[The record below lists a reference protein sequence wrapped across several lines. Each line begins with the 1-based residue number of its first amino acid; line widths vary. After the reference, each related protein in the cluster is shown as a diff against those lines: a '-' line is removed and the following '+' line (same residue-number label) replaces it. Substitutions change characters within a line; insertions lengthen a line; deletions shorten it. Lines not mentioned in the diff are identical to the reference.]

1 VDDAADVSRP
11 TNEKYLNLAEI
22 NGRELFTLAPLG
34 AIVVI
39 LGVYP
44 HAVLDLM
51 TQSLNGLNQIVKPYL

>member
-1 VDDAADVSRP
+1 
-11 TNEKYLNLAEI
+11 
-22 NGRELFTLAPLG
+22 
-34 AIVVI
+34 VVI